1 MNLSETSSNNTFL
14 FDGNFN
20 FNNNPGLVFVLIS
33 CACTGLW
40 LFFLTF
46 YLSRITGFILTK
58 ILQKRYLKNGYLSI
72 GSFSMS
78 LLSGKFMFRDIRY
91 ITKDFSIIVIDGQ
104 IIFKWWLTYDAENLN
119 YYKKFSKDQ
128 DICDSTQSRLIFY
141 LNGLEVHFF
150 NRSDLYNE
158 IQNILKCERYG
169 DARKSIT
176 SLDVLESNIENR
188 KNNQDS
194 KLNIWRELFP
204 LIRFNIRSGKLALG
218 NRLLETTLWVHFNK
232 GSAAYSMPD
241 ALSTLDYYTHFFQC
255 KFDDLRVLLSKSSGY
270 VGTASEPPRFM
281 GQGFVVLQS
290 GQAKV
295 LYYQDEPGLVPDEAA
310 PDSDPEWG
318 LNVMFTKS
326 ANITYGP
333 WVDKQR
339 DALQKFFFPNN
350 FQELAVTKP
359 MESMQQRLHTG
370 FDVKIEF
377 VASTTLDLL
386 FSKDKET
393 SAVHICCSK
402 PSSLHYYQPWVV
414 NEYGYTSNFIALL
427 QKVDVTTSLQFRKF
441 LECDQI
447 EIAINMMVPRIWNH
461 FQHWSCEVGLSK
473 TTCYFVSEHQK
484 FYNDLVSDWSSNEP
498 LDIAKF
504 VPYDWAFN
512 FNLRD
517 FEIILMVN
525 EHNWIE
531 CANQDENNELAIC
544 GETLEINFTI
554 PNTSFLPEVIETNF
568 IFRFETIMLRM
579 FVPESNTLRKSVV
592 SLAKVHDKSTNKIP
606 NSKSFQ
612 SNEDFHDFDRNFD
625 EVDGVCVED
634 QLSQGWRCRTRNA
647 GWVDVWS
654 SPVFLLNIDYKY
666 HPIPIENDTIKNINL
681 KCGLNSSKEKKP
693 DELVPDILTV
703 TLEGGPSAARIFG
716 YFWKQFFVGFK
727 DNYFGANQKLGEF
740 NANKEYSDNCPSNL
754 SKKHNNNQL
763 DATNVMPVDACFH
776 PLEVNVTVV
785 LIDIHAELTMHTVNK
800 TESPQ
805 AFTDRITFEIR
816 KTYYETKMQLIIAPL
831 VLIVPDSLKRHIDSA
846 HLSTGFFRLSGFQF
860 RGHAMFS
867 DREIPIVSETIEYSW
882 LTEIQC
888 GNFTGKVTPSQL
900 QSLTLWAE
908 TFVLHFIDAENRF
921 RLQNKLNDSLAD
933 STNVSLNSIEDLK
946 YKMFRFS
953 LESINVFLVET
964 ECACN
969 ILVAPVRFA
978 VCNAS
983 GEQGC
988 DGGSLFINEATLRFY
1003 LQQVNSEY
1011 SADKLSKSTSNNWV
1025 EVGIIT
1031 LGAFTADIRELYES
1045 ANQTYKQYH
1054 HLTFHDEKSKRIWF
1068 LWDSNEL
1075 KSKLSVDRMK
1085 NKKCGCIGGCD
1096 FFGKNVN
1103 GVRFFTTQVLDATT
1117 DSTNHYGSGSL
1128 WGSQLTT
1135 GEKVKEYLRKL
1146 SGFVPKNILSSED
1159 SSVEKLKRNSEIF
1172 SDPDGEIRRESA
1184 PFTFLNK
1191 LLNRSK
1197 GSKMNFKRSASVIAS
1212 QPSLLRR
1219 FGSTEGSFYSCASE
1233 SNIAGKIRSMK
1244 DVTLSPQS
1252 SNASIDSS
1260 SSQYASAVTSVQ
1272 DLSVNLDELD
1282 YSTLLIKPICQPTLL
1297 AAYGSYLQSFTCINW
1312 PQKIPSDLQKNFNL
1326 LNNLKVIRPPGYH
1339 YSTPNLPHF
1348 RPNVQGNNIQGKL
1361 PFFIDQ
1367 NSFLKDEEDKDT
1379 FKNSEITDKSKKRFI
1394 NAKLHDQ
1401 VVCILTPLV
1410 TKVVDR
1416 YISAFESSL
1425 FLCHPCHLLDH
1436 FHFGCISRSKDKYK
1450 ESCILNTFSQYES
1463 SSLKAQIDKIA
1474 PPNISTVN
1482 FKLPYLNFL
1491 FFQISTESYTPF
1503 DTNSING
1510 QCGSEYS
1517 LDVDVKN
1524 LDYVMLA
1531 LSISNTNLALYQ
1543 QLENPSL
1550 NNTVVNFFQK
1560 FTVAKHIDKH
1570 EILHK
1575 LETLIKPSSTVFDS
1589 YIGNAQ
1595 FQLLH
1600 LKGNTDKV
1608 PRLTKIPHFK
1618 SNVNFSVKYDRSLCT
1633 HVNDDAVGED
1643 IFGNIICEAG
1653 VEGIKIKFV
1662 NQEQINIKKFIN
1674 NDLTSNINSEFL
1686 NAKKD
1691 INKEN
1696 NELLLYNT
1704 SRSSLNSISDWQK
1717 VRKGYISLDI
1727 ETGENL
1733 PEPLITFGESN
1744 TRLNQKVL
1752 FKQSSSCIENIHIN
1766 NSCKI
1771 FGDMTLK
1778 HVWINLA
1785 TPTHLKTVQKATDQ
1799 DINLVTVLIPA
1810 ISTWVPCIIDL
1821 IKTVQNADNSYKIL
1835 NYSTLA
1841 CLMSQSLPEN
1851 GKLFKKHFCIISAV
1865 SEESSFLQS
1874 DYSSQLISVLRRHTT
1889 GQRLANLLQTLKKPS
1904 HCPGLKDLEL
1914 GMQALSRQWKC
1925 IFIGAEDFENIFAV
1939 KNPNIRKPVV
1949 GRGVLTQKDLRLLLN
1964 EKKTGLNSV
1973 NPPNDQKGSTL
1984 QMEGEPLLD
1993 SDSEAEPENVKEK
2006 EQSLYDWMSRSPV
2019 SVRSFN
2025 KQKENVDNIKQ
2036 LNLIKEKTIELEKL
2050 QSVSQMVSFPT
2061 SGVQLAEAADVFS
2074 ALLSVVG
2081 LVAKKHLP
2089 SRLHKK
2095 FVFQTNK
2102 VSISLIESEIK
2113 KAKESTTTLEI
2124 FDSKFYISSDSMK
2137 NNMSSQY
2144 NHTFAVNVNDL
2155 KQHFDFPLVRLVLQ
2169 ISETCNVFLEQKKF
2183 AEKFIFQSNRDVFS
2197 TLPLEQQHEMYA
2209 SKCWRNMY
2217 NVINLYIPKK
2227 SSSTM
2232 RENINPV
2239 RQDVIFVHDEKVS
2252 ESSQKDLPLDN
2263 VTISG
2268 TFCLHNASCTAS
2280 MSGLEFSLDMQQL
2293 NGSLYHSKKTKSVNE
2308 SFSASPQNEASLNED
2323 VTTLTVHME
2332 ETKICLLDSFFKK
2345 CAPNSPKL
2353 SRVLMTWKIYKTNG
2367 IYNEIKCENAKSKLK
2382 TLLNVGPIAVE
2393 IPQHPGTILF
2403 VSNHFNKKLHKYF
2416 TEFERYK
2423 MSIRESQHSS
2433 SDHNENNMKE
2443 SLASSNTHS
2452 LFRFSTCSILVSAT
2466 LLPSL
2471 KVEYKIEQINGF
2483 GNFNGKIKFAL
2494 DLPQHFLSFK
2504 TKNQIVPL
2512 PASTH
2517 IFLPGIS
2524 IDGHYIQISKN
2535 VSSDN
2540 STYFNGHGYLSIGIN
2555 IGPLELNLTTDLM
2568 NHLIF
2573 LQKGFIKE
2581 VNEIV
2586 QDVEENEPIPLWF
2599 SSYEEVLPQNPLIY
2613 SIQLKISLIRVMAS
2627 IPSGTAV
2634 VLKTGVI
2641 SVEFSNQ
2648 NPSASVLHFPQENHF
2663 LKLYGN
2669 VQFTVDL
2676 SLGQFIKCINSDK
2689 QDFIVFA
2696 SFKTSLNIVN
2706 THDNKSVE
2714 KRKETIMV
2722 TLEHPCV
2729 LIKLPAVDKGVL
2741 VYLHF
2746 KNGFDQW
2753 KNQRKIISSDF
2764 PTVVEHLFIKKSQE
2778 NFNLTMDLVLQT
2790 NIIGMGVC
2798 LPLQDFDVQQGES
2811 FLSGVNLKNE
2821 YGHSLVITIQE
2832 MSISC
2837 CSSGSFVSTG
2847 LFRRFCLQFNE
2858 SFDHT
2863 AIQWIVNEQE
2873 LMNTYCIPEGSYQ
2886 LCSKTTS
2893 TNGTSGLPSKWSMTL
2908 FWKMCGIDIHVDSN
2922 IGKHLRLLTNALTTI
2937 VGESDV
2943 GDLSSVADADIEDNE
2958 TDGLHNEDDIFNR
2971 SISLNREYSLDKQ
2984 LWIQTN
2990 LVNNLRRE
2998 NADNELIAR
3007 EVKILQEIENALS
3020 VEFFKD
3026 VKMLFRQKSSRRD
3039 TFDSKNLSFQKVI
3052 SNNQE
3057 PENSLKTSRVN
3068 FDSDSN
3074 SERKY
3079 FDRNNDMSENDLHNI
3094 AKIPP
3099 NSVGMDFEL
3108 NIVVDIDSGKCSLHL
3123 SNPIKDDDVRVTE
3136 NVSMVDILHKPPL
3149 VKADSFNVK
3158 FRSNQSPA
3166 SVLSSHA
3173 DESLVLLIPG
3183 VNARVHYL
3191 SSNFREAAFA
3201 DGSDA
3206 DSNCSSKKYAN
3217 KIGSLSSVLSIQ
3229 SLPKEM
3235 ILRPS
3240 LLDFIE
3246 KALEPIMNDM
3256 QGFGDEIIPATISG
3270 STISSSGSGLYS
3282 FPVNV
3287 VVIVRI
3293 DPSDI
3298 RFSCL
3303 PTSKV
3308 ECLLRIPSLN
3318 FAITSSPPLCTV
3330 PYSSSP
3336 KKQSKFNKKISTS
3349 SFTSEEDSISNTFS
3363 CTACLSRFSFCIFHP
3378 YGKQYP
3384 VLTDSQSQNF
3394 TSDNSR
3400 PISGRKDSLSL
3411 NVEFIKFNLSR
3422 KRIKLHTDVKEFE
3435 NRTAVKVSVICDIG
3449 SAAFNCDM
3457 RRTHEILDV
3466 PKAWYKHNLMR
3477 RMFLGK
3483 EGTYAS
3489 SMTREGKLLSS
3500 ANKTGNSIPN
3510 SFSKSRSNQLSIN
3523 SPIKS
3528 VPRGHRRAKSAVFL
3542 ENLIGSP
3549 FPSHRN
3555 TSSKSHNESST
3566 LDSYKEKNEVK
3577 TRMLSNSSETCSE
3590 WETNLVL
3597 TFNVSHVD
3605 VSTNTGNVMGQVV
3618 WNTSDLRLNV
3628 GILVN
3633 NMGLKTN
3640 TAELLMRQSSF
3651 NTHGGVIGGSIEVQD
3666 INAIGKFSE
3675 NIKDIV
3681 SHKASLIMKSAEI
3694 RLDYMGSCIIMT
3706 SLSLFKLKLDD
3717 EWPFKLIG
3725 SPDSGEI
3732 KMFVKCE
3739 VSWDEL
3745 QVIMSRST
3753 ASDLTKL
3760 LTKLEEFF
3768 NQQHQSSVKLLYSL
3782 HKFDNSISQLRMSIG
3797 DAPEKDAKRALKYQH
3812 WIKLLMNF
3820 EEIPNKN
3827 VLIGGKLLIKG
3838 NFLSLACFHG
3848 SNFRSQNWA
3857 LFTLREPCVEFTS
3870 ETKVVEKSCQVYRGL
3885 CLQKGT
3891 FTLGKK
3897 NDAQL
3902 FERRQSMESLSDFM
3916 ATVRRVS
3923 RGRRNPPSLG
3933 APVHE
3938 WLVFI
3943 NTVNAHDLPFSNK
3956 GKEISEKLTHVKLGS
3971 GLRKVSFAP
3980 KYRYENDS
3988 EVIFGLPQLSLLLIT
4003 EHDQPT
4009 SCFNSNDPKEFGNT
4023 PHIVDTQLLSSFDD
4037 SISVTMDASLYF
4049 FLHDLI
4055 LSYMKEK
4062 QSTGGSRLS
4071 RKLNVETAEDL
4082 IESRNSSIATEC
4094 KYREFRSKGWKV
4106 EPRVRFLSWAGQQ
4119 MDPVS
4124 IEWVLEKL
4132 GFMHAALTIPKW
4144 AQRGALD
4151 PLDLTLARLMEK
4163 LLAYTIK
4170 ENIK

>member
-1 MNLSETSSNNTFL
+1 MINSLRL
-14 FDGNFN
+14 GY
-20 FNNNPGLVFVLIS
+20 NPPNRKMLGGELLVFEEVNNKMMDQ
-33 CACTGLW
+33 
-40 LFFLTF
+40 LTQEK
-46 YLSRITGFILTK
+46 STITIMQDGWSSVTNDPIIAHSTYDELKSK
-58 ILQKRYLKNGYLSI
+58 ILC
-72 GSFSMS
+72 
-78 LLSGKFMFRDIRY
+78 
-91 ITKDFSIIVIDGQ
+91 ITDCAS
-104 IIFKWWLTYDAENLN
+104 N
-119 YYKKFSKDQ
+119 KKKSQ
-128 DICDSTQSRLIFY
+128 EL
-141 LNGLEVHFF
+141 
-150 NRSDLYNE
+150 SDLYNE

-188 KNNQDS
+188 KNSQDS

-232 GSAAYSMPD
+232 GTAAYSMPD

-270 VGTASEPPRFM
+270 VGTTSEPPRFM

-359 MESMQQRLHTG
+359 MESLQQRLHTG

-377 VASTTLDLL
+377 IASTTLDLL

-393 SAVHICCSK
+393 SAVHICCNK

-427 QKVDVTTSLQFRKF
+427 QKVEITTSLLFRKF

-484 FYNDLVSDWSSNEP
+484 FFNDLVSDWSSNEP

-525 EHNWIE
+525 ENNWIE

-554 PNTSFLPEVIETNF
+554 PNTSFLPEVIEMNF

-579 FVPESNTLRKSVV
+579 FVPESNTLRRSVV
-592 SLAKVHDKSTNKIP
+592 SLAKVYDKSANKIP

-647 GWVDVWS
+647 GWIDVWS

-681 KCGLNSSKEKKP
+681 KCGLNSGKEKKP
-693 DELVPDILTV
+693 NELVPDILTV

-727 DNYFGANQKLGEF
+727 DNYFGVNQKLGEF

-754 SKKHNNNQL
+754 SKKHNDSQL
-763 DATNVMPVDACFH
+763 DASNVMPVDACFH

-800 TESPQ
+800 KESPQ

-867 DREIPIVSETIEYSW
+867 DRGIPIVSETVEYSW

-921 RLQNKLNDSLAD
+921 RLQNNLNDSLAD

-983 GEQGC
+983 GEQC
-988 DGGSLFINEATLRFY
+988 CEGGSLFINEATLHFY

-1031 LGAFTADIRELYES
+1031 SGAFTADIRDLCES
-1045 ANQTYKQYH
+1045 ANQTFKQYR

-1128 WGSQLTT
+1128 WGSQPTT

-1146 SGFVPKNILSSED
+1146 SGFVPKNILNSED
-1159 SSVEKLKRNSEIF
+1159 SSVENLKRNSEIF
-1172 SDPDGEIRRESA
+1172 SEPDGEIRRESV

-1233 SNIAGKIRSMK
+1233 SNIAGKIRSMR

-1252 SNASIDSS
+1252 SNASIASS

-1272 DLSVNLDELD
+1272 DLSVNIDELD
-1282 YSTLLIKPICQPTLL
+1282 YSTLSIKPLCQPTLL

-1312 PQKIPSDLQKNFNL
+1312 PQKVPSDLQKNFNL

-1348 RPNVQGNNIQGKL
+1348 RPNVQANNIQGKL
-1361 PFFIDQ
+1361 PFYIDQ

-1379 FKNSEITDKSKKRFI
+1379 FKNSEIADKSNKRFI

-1436 FHFGCISRSKDKYK
+1436 FHLGCISRSKDKYK
-1450 ESCILNTFSQYES
+1450 ESCILNTFSQCES

-1482 FKLPYLNFL
+1482 FKLPHLNFL
-1491 FFQISTESYTPF
+1491 FFQVSTESYTPF

-1595 FQLLH
+1595 LQLLH
-1600 LKGNTDKV
+1600 LKGNIDKV
-1608 PRLTKIPHFK
+1608 PRLTEIPHFK
-1618 SNVNFSVKYDRSLCT
+1618 SNVNFSVKYDRSLYT
-1633 HVNDDAVGED
+1633 HLNDDAVAED
-1643 IFGNIICEAG
+1643 IFE
-1653 VEGIKIKFV
+1653 
-1662 NQEQINIKKFIN
+1662 FIN
-1674 NDLTSNINSEFL
+1674 T
-1686 NAKKD
+1686 KTD

-1727 ETGENL
+1727 ETGESL
-1733 PEPLITFGESN
+1733 PEPSLTFGESN

-1771 FGDMTLK
+1771 FGDMSLK

-1889 GQRLANLLQTLKKPS
+1889 GQRLENLLQTLKKPS

-1939 KNPNIRKPVV
+1939 KKSNIRKPVV
-1949 GRGVLTQKDLRLLLN
+1949 GRGVLTQKDLPA
-1964 EKKTGLNSV
+1964 V

-1984 QMEGEPLLD
+1984 QMEDEPLLD
-1993 SDSEAEPENVKEK
+1993 SDSETEPENLKEK
-2006 EQSLYDWMSRSPV
+2006 EQSLYDWMSRSPA

-2036 LNLIKEKTIELEKL
+2036 LNLIK
-2050 QSVSQMVSFPT
+2050 
-2061 SGVQLAEAADVFS
+2061 
-2074 ALLSVVG
+2074 
-2081 LVAKKHLP
+2081 
-2089 SRLHKK
+2089 
-2095 FVFQTNK
+2095 
-2102 VSISLIESEIK
+2102 
-2113 KAKESTTTLEI
+2113 
-2124 FDSKFYISSDSMK
+2124 DSMK
-2137 NNMSSQY
+2137 SNMSSQY

-2183 AEKFIFQSNRDVFS
+2183 AEKFIFQPNRDVFS
-2197 TLPLEQQHEMYA
+2197 TLSVEQQHEMHA

-2239 RQDVIFVHDEKVS
+2239 KQDVIFVHDEKVS

-2293 NGSLYHSKKTKSVNE
+2293 NGSLYHSKKTKSANE
-2308 SFSASPQNEASLNED
+2308 LFTASQQNEAFEEIDGRIENLENESEFSESCESD
-2323 VTTLTVHME
+2323 SNDDGDESCFIVDNQIIENVIIAINAIGPVINKVR
-2332 ETKICLLDSFFKK
+2332 KI
-2345 CAPNSPKL
+2345 
-2353 SRVLMTWKIYKTNG
+2353 M
-2367 IYNEIKCENAKSKLK
+2367 
-2382 TLLNVGPIAVE
+2382 
-2393 IPQHPGTILF
+2393 
-2403 VSNHFNKKLHKYF
+2403 
-2416 TEFERYK
+2416 
-2423 MSIRESQHSS
+2423 M
-2433 SDHNENNMKE
+2433 
-2443 SLASSNTHS
+2443 
-2452 LFRFSTCSILVSAT
+2452 
-2466 LLPSL
+2466 
-2471 KVEYKIEQINGF
+2471 
-2483 GNFNGKIKFAL
+2483 
-2494 DLPQHFLSFK
+2494 
-2504 TKNQIVPL
+2504 NQIVPL

-2517 IFLPGIS
+2517 IFLPAIS

-2581 VNEIV
+2581 VNEVV

-2613 SIQLKISLIRVMAS
+2613 SIQLKIS
-2627 IPSGTAV
+2627 
-2634 VLKTGVI
+2634 
-2641 SVEFSNQ
+2641 
-2648 NPSASVLHFPQENHF
+2648 
-2663 LKLYGN
+2663 
-2669 VQFTVDL
+2669 
-2676 SLGQFIKCINSDK
+2676 
-2689 QDFIVFA
+2689 
-2696 SFKTSLNIVN
+2696 
-2706 THDNKSVE
+2706 
-2714 KRKETIMV
+2714 
-2722 TLEHPCV
+2722 
-2729 LIKLPAVDKGVL
+2729 
-2741 VYLHF
+2741 
-2746 KNGFDQW
+2746 
-2753 KNQRKIISSDF
+2753 
-2764 PTVVEHLFIKKSQE
+2764 
-2778 NFNLTMDLVLQT
+2778 
-2790 NIIGMGVC
+2790 
-2798 LPLQDFDVQQGES
+2798 
-2811 FLSGVNLKNE
+2811 
-2821 YGHSLVITIQE
+2821 
-2832 MSISC
+2832 
-2837 CSSGSFVSTG
+2837 
-2847 LFRRFCLQFNE
+2847 
-2858 SFDHT
+2858 
-2863 AIQWIVNEQE
+2863 
-2873 LMNTYCIPEGSYQ
+2873 
-2886 LCSKTTS
+2886 
-2893 TNGTSGLPSKWSMTL
+2893 
-2908 FWKMCGIDIHVDSN
+2908 
-2922 IGKHLRLLTNALTTI
+2922 
-2937 VGESDV
+2937 
-2943 GDLSSVADADIEDNE
+2943 
-2958 TDGLHNEDDIFNR
+2958 
-2971 SISLNREYSLDKQ
+2971 
-2984 LWIQTN
+2984 
-2990 LVNNLRRE
+2990 
-2998 NADNELIAR
+2998 
-3007 EVKILQEIENALS
+3007 
-3020 VEFFKD
+3020 
-3026 VKMLFRQKSSRRD
+3026 
-3039 TFDSKNLSFQKVI
+3039 
-3052 SNNQE
+3052 
-3057 PENSLKTSRVN
+3057 
-3068 FDSDSN
+3068 
-3074 SERKY
+3074 
-3079 FDRNNDMSENDLHNI
+3079 
-3094 AKIPP
+3094 
-3099 NSVGMDFEL
+3099 
-3108 NIVVDIDSGKCSLHL
+3108 
-3123 SNPIKDDDVRVTE
+3123 
-3136 NVSMVDILHKPPL
+3136 
-3149 VKADSFNVK
+3149 
-3158 FRSNQSPA
+3158 
-3166 SVLSSHA
+3166 
-3173 DESLVLLIPG
+3173 
-3183 VNARVHYL
+3183 
-3191 SSNFREAAFA
+3191 
-3201 DGSDA
+3201 
-3206 DSNCSSKKYAN
+3206 
-3217 KIGSLSSVLSIQ
+3217 
-3229 SLPKEM
+3229 
-3235 ILRPS
+3235 
-3240 LLDFIE
+3240 
-3246 KALEPIMNDM
+3246 
-3256 QGFGDEIIPATISG
+3256 
-3270 STISSSGSGLYS
+3270 
-3282 FPVNV
+3282 
-3287 VVIVRI
+3287 
-3293 DPSDI
+3293 
-3298 RFSCL
+3298 
-3303 PTSKV
+3303 
-3308 ECLLRIPSLN
+3308 
-3318 FAITSSPPLCTV
+3318 
-3330 PYSSSP
+3330 
-3336 KKQSKFNKKISTS
+3336 
-3349 SFTSEEDSISNTFS
+3349 
-3363 CTACLSRFSFCIFHP
+3363 
-3378 YGKQYP
+3378 
-3384 VLTDSQSQNF
+3384 
-3394 TSDNSR
+3394 
-3400 PISGRKDSLSL
+3400 
-3411 NVEFIKFNLSR
+3411 
-3422 KRIKLHTDVKEFE
+3422 
-3435 NRTAVKVSVICDIG
+3435 
-3449 SAAFNCDM
+3449 
-3457 RRTHEILDV
+3457 
-3466 PKAWYKHNLMR
+3466 
-3477 RMFLGK
+3477 
-3483 EGTYAS
+3483 
-3489 SMTREGKLLSS
+3489 
-3500 ANKTGNSIPN
+3500 
-3510 SFSKSRSNQLSIN
+3510 
-3523 SPIKS
+3523 
-3528 VPRGHRRAKSAVFL
+3528 
-3542 ENLIGSP
+3542 
-3549 FPSHRN
+3549 
-3555 TSSKSHNESST
+3555 
-3566 LDSYKEKNEVK
+3566 
-3577 TRMLSNSSETCSE
+3577 
-3590 WETNLVL
+3590 
-3597 TFNVSHVD
+3597 
-3605 VSTNTGNVMGQVV
+3605 
-3618 WNTSDLRLNV
+3618 
-3628 GILVN
+3628 
-3633 NMGLKTN
+3633 
-3640 TAELLMRQSSF
+3640 
-3651 NTHGGVIGGSIEVQD
+3651 
-3666 INAIGKFSE
+3666 
-3675 NIKDIV
+3675 
-3681 SHKASLIMKSAEI
+3681 
-3694 RLDYMGSCIIMT
+3694 
-3706 SLSLFKLKLDD
+3706 
-3717 EWPFKLIG
+3717 
-3725 SPDSGEI
+3725 
-3732 KMFVKCE
+3732 
-3739 VSWDEL
+3739 
-3745 QVIMSRST
+3745 
-3753 ASDLTKL
+3753 
-3760 LTKLEEFF
+3760 
-3768 NQQHQSSVKLLYSL
+3768 
-3782 HKFDNSISQLRMSIG
+3782 
-3797 DAPEKDAKRALKYQH
+3797 
-3812 WIKLLMNF
+3812 
-3820 EEIPNKN
+3820 
-3827 VLIGGKLLIKG
+3827 
-3838 NFLSLACFHG
+3838 
-3848 SNFRSQNWA
+3848 
-3857 LFTLREPCVEFTS
+3857 
-3870 ETKVVEKSCQVYRGL
+3870 
-3885 CLQKGT
+3885 
-3891 FTLGKK
+3891 
-3897 NDAQL
+3897 
-3902 FERRQSMESLSDFM
+3902 
-3916 ATVRRVS
+3916 
-3923 RGRRNPPSLG
+3923 
-3933 APVHE
+3933 
-3938 WLVFI
+3938 
-3943 NTVNAHDLPFSNK
+3943 
-3956 GKEISEKLTHVKLGS
+3956 
-3971 GLRKVSFAP
+3971 
-3980 KYRYENDS
+3980 
-3988 EVIFGLPQLSLLLIT
+3988 
-4003 EHDQPT
+4003 
-4009 SCFNSNDPKEFGNT
+4009 
-4023 PHIVDTQLLSSFDD
+4023 
-4037 SISVTMDASLYF
+4037 
-4049 FLHDLI
+4049 
-4055 LSYMKEK
+4055 
-4062 QSTGGSRLS
+4062 
-4071 RKLNVETAEDL
+4071 
-4082 IESRNSSIATEC
+4082 
-4094 KYREFRSKGWKV
+4094 
-4106 EPRVRFLSWAGQQ
+4106 
-4119 MDPVS
+4119 
-4124 IEWVLEKL
+4124 
-4132 GFMHAALTIPKW
+4132 
-4144 AQRGALD
+4144 
-4151 PLDLTLARLMEK
+4151 
-4163 LLAYTIK
+4163 
-4170 ENIK
+4170 